1 MQATMAVSPGSL
13 FLKTR
18 RCILKEQG
26 IVNERVFY
34 EEFFFLF
41 ILNQFA
47 AMKLSV
53 PLVSINTEFNQFC
66 FFSSI
71 PPFGVSVISN

>member
-26 IVNERVFY
+26 IVNEHVFY
-34 EEFFFLF
+34 EVFFFSLYLKP
-41 ILNQFA
+41 ICSHKVKRTTGLYQH
-47 AMKLSV
+47 
-53 PLVSINTEFNQFC
+53 
-66 FFSSI
+66 
-71 PPFGVSVISN
+71 GV